1 MPTLE
6 ERIRLLEDFETIRQL
21 KAHYAQY
28 PDAKYTDDHQR
39 RPQAEIDT
47 LAREQASVFTDDAIW
62 DNGVG
67 PSGILR
73 GREAIYNNLR
83 LGPWKFAMHHFLS
96 PRIEVDGDKAT
107 GRWMLWQTATLA
119 ESDTAVFMSAIT
131 NDEYVRTPT
140 GWKMSRMAFTLK
152 YMTRFD
158 RPWSVQKNEPFK
170 P

>member
-1 MPTLE
+1 MSTLE
-6 ERIRLLEDFETIRQL
+6 ERILRLEDVEAIRRL
-21 KAHYAQY
+21 KAYYGKYA
-28 PDAKYTDDHQR
+28 DAKYTDDHQR

-47 LAREQASVFTDDAIW
+47 LAREQASVFTEDAIW

-83 LGPWKFAMHHFLS
+83 LGPWKFAMHHFVS
-96 PRIEVDGDKAT
+96 PLIEVDGDKAT

-119 ESDTAVFMSAIT
+119 EPDTAVFMSAIT
-131 NDEYVRTPT
+131 NDEYVRTPA
-140 GWKMSRMAFTLK
+140 GWKMSRMSFTLK

-158 RPWSVQKNEPFK
+158 RPWSVQKNGPFT